1 MVAND
6 IKIILKMNN
15 KSEMS
20 LEKTYYNNIIS
31 LLSFTKTKISQAVI
45 KTHMTWSALNFS
57 CKCKKLVFHV
67 SVRKLLIEKL
77 FFLVIIRNLFLFK
90 KFEFRFLRQVQN
102 FFCLE
107 NCLFLCKY
115 KRFFEEWKIDFL
127 RLVWNIYL
135 FEKKNFCWGGG

>member
-45 KTHMTWSALNFS
+45 KTHMT
-57 CKCKKLVFHV
+57 
-67 SVRKLLIEKL
+67 
-77 FFLVIIRNLFLFK
+77 
-90 KFEFRFLRQVQN
+90 
-102 FFCLE
+102 
-107 NCLFLCKY
+107 
-115 KRFFEEWKIDFL
+115 
-127 RLVWNIYL
+127 
-135 FEKKNFCWGGG
+135 